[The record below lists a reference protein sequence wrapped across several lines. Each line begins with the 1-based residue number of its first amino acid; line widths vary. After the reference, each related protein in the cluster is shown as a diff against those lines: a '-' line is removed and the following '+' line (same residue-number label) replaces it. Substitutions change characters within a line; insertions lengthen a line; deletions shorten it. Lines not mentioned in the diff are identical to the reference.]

1 MQGWGKK
8 GKVKKLVP
16 EVKEDLSL
24 LVSMDFCH
32 RAFCWGSCCPR
43 LLAYKADD
51 DLLCVTQRRK

>member
-24 LVSMDFCH
+24 LLSMDFCH
-32 RAFCWGSCCPR
+32 QGF
-43 LLAYKADD
+43 LLGK
-51 DLLCVTQRRK
+51 LLSQAPCL